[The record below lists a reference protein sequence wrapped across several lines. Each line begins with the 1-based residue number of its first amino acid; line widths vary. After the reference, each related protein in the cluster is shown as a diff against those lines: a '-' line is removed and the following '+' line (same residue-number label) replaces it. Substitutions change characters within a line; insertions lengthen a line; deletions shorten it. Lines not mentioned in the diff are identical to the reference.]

1 MVSKRGLRTLRRY
14 TYLRMQSRVSA
25 RQQTASACR
34 TRSPHKEGTDV
45 RMQSWLSICVED
57 ASACGNGSR
66 PVWGVDNVKS
76 TVTVLEGNFT
86 EEGVVSTEGVLFI
99 WRIPLFVEKC
109 VSFSRRESCLS
120 GVGGHTLLGEGC
132 VLTLRRGS
140 YFAWGCGAFWSRY

>member
-1 MVSKRGLRTLRRY
+1 
-14 TYLRMQSRVSA
+14 
-25 RQQTASACR
+25 
-34 TRSPHKEGTDV
+34 
-45 RMQSWLSICVED
+45 MQSWLSICVED

-109 VSFSRRESCLS
+109 VSFSRRESCSS

-140 YFAWGCGAFWSRY
+140 YFTWGGWCISVLLLNRIMWVRHILRMYKSLIFLSKIFMLCAGKQVA